1 MDLLEKIFEKVLN
14 RYQRQN
20 KNSNSH
26 FELCKHGRYLSAIA
40 SAVFENK
47 HAKSNQVP
55 FLAASKDFI
64 GLYQNTLFLPEKV
77 DLFAQVEANKKVY
90 LNLILLSAAASRLNL
105 KHSPALSSISSPLAL
120 RFETLQKMR
129 ILNSYLD
136 QEFANFH
143 KLQNEIFDEMSSLK
157 KTTHFH
163 LWQANFLLR
172 NSDSELNFSIP
183 KTIKT
188 NEKIPDFIFYTLPCL
203 EFEETRN
210 SFAFSNLTTETSAK
224 NHYDQATTELKKK
237 NSGVTEYVDIKKE
250 KANPV
255 THSFEKLETADEYQG
270 GYRFDSGEDQLK
282 EHHHALDELSLS
294 KVTRGGEAAKS
305 VYSADGLLLTL
316 DNSPTSPV
324 SGLKNFSYP
333 EWNLKTGNYLA
344 NHCLLVEQN
353 EGPPTSLET
362 APHFKKKLIKTH
374 QKEIS
379 HWKKMV
385 ASFINYPLWKNRLYD
400 GEEFDFDSFLHDF
413 ASLKASTSAN
423 QRWYSK
429 KWKSQQELAILILFD
444 QSMSTDSWV
453 QNKRV
458 LDVIIDSVGLMGL
471 IFDELIPH
479 IQVAGTYSETRHHC
493 YYKIYKEEDQPWS
506 DYFESV
512 DQIQAMGYTR
522 LGPAIRHA
530 ISKLQNYKAE
540 KKLLILI
547 TDGKPTDLDGYE
559 GRYGV
564 SDIKKSCTEAE
575 ISGILPFALTIDKES
590 KEFFPKMFNHY
601 TVLNSPEKLPQE
613 LYRLIV
619 KLMRSLKS

>member
-1 MDLLEKIFEKVLN
+1 MDLLEKLFEKVLN

-20 KNSNSH
+20 KNSRSQ
-26 FELCKHGRYLSAIA
+26 FDLCKHGKYLSAIA
-40 SAVFENK
+40 SAVFG
-47 HAKSNQVP
+47 SNQVP
-55 FLAASKDFI
+55 FLSASKDFI
-64 GLYQNTLFLPEKV
+64 GLNQNTLFLPEKV
-77 DLFAQVEANKKVY
+77 DLFGHVEANKKVY
-90 LNLILLSAAASRLNL
+90 LNLILLSATAKRLNL
-105 KHSPALSSISSPLAL
+105 KHSPSFSSTSSPLTL
-120 RFETLQKMR
+120 RFETLQKIG

-143 KLQNEIFDEMSSLK
+143 KLQNEIFDDMSSLE
-157 KTTHFH
+157 KTAHFH
-163 LWQANFLLR
+163 LWQANFLKR
-172 NSDSELNFSIP
+172 NKDSESNFSIP

-203 EFEETRN
+203 ELEETRN
-210 SFAFSNLTTETSAK
+210 AFAFSNLTTESPAK

-305 VYSADGLLLTL
+305 VYSAEGLLMIP
-316 DNSPTSPV
+316 DNLPTTPV
-324 SGLKNFSYP
+324 SGLKHFSYP
-333 EWNLKTGNYLA
+333 EWNLKAGNYLP
-344 NHCLLVEQN
+344 NHCLLIEQK
-353 EGPPTSLET
+353 ERTQATSKT
-362 APHFKKKLIKTH
+362 TPHFEKNLTKIH
-374 QKEIS
+374 QREIS

-385 ASFINYPLWKNRLYD
+385 ASLINYPLWKNRLYE
-400 GEEFDFDSFLHDF
+400 GEEIDFDSFLHDF
-413 ASLKASTSAN
+413 ASLKASTSVN

-493 YYKIYKEEDQPWS
+493 YYQIYKEEDQPWS
-506 DYFESV
+506 DYFGSA
-512 DQIQAMGYTR
+512 DQIQAKGYTR

-530 ISKLQNYKAE
+530 ISKLHNYKAE

-575 ISGILPFALTIDKES
+575 NSGILPFALTIDKES

-601 TVLNSPEKLPQE
+601 TVLSSPEKLPQE
-613 LYRLIV
+613 LYRLIF